1 MNLPS
6 SNVNARIEGIRP
18 IPSITGLIV
27 PIVGQFYRGNW
38 ASKLLQTADP
48 KIRIFLKAEPAN
60 QYDRNAYKVLVWQN
74 GGFHHVGYVQR
85 HYASKIAAVMQ
96 GPNGFDNSK
105 ITIVARLKKH
115 EANGQFLFEAE
126 IIGSVTDTNAL
137 LKQDE
142 AQKTNGGIFDTPK
155 KQKYHNPVTV
165 VVDTDIFDDIDN
177 IKKWCENLSDIDN
190 FSY

>member
-1 MNLPS
+1 
-6 SNVNARIEGIRP
+6 
-18 IPSITGLIV
+18 
-27 PIVGQFYRGNW
+27 
-38 ASKLLQTADP
+38 
-48 KIRIFLKAEPAN
+48 
-60 QYDRNAYKVLVWQN
+60 
-74 GGFHHVGYVQR
+74 
-85 HYASKIAAVMQ
+85 MQ